1 LIDSELFGHE
11 KGAFTGAIAT
21 KQGWFERADGGTL
34 LLDEVGELSLPA
46 QVRLLRIVQEGTL
59 ERVGGSRTLHVDVRI
74 VAATHRDLHQ
84 MVEDGS
90 FREDLWSRLSIFPL
104 RLPALRDR
112 PEDLPALVA
121 HFAARAGHRLGG
133 APLSATAGDL
143 ALLGAYPWPGNVRE
157 LSTVIERA
165 AILGHGKKLET
176 AAALGAGLRA
186 ASLPAA
192 RPRADASEPP
202 ASLAEPEAND
212 TLDEAQRKHIA
223 RVLDATHGRIEGPY
237 GAAVRLGIN
246 PHTLRSRMR
255 KLGVKWASFRETHR
269 R

>member
-1 LIDSELFGHE
+1 
-11 KGAFTGAIAT
+11 
-21 KQGWFERADGGTL
+21 
-34 LLDEVGELSLPA
+34 
-46 QVRLLRIVQEGTL
+46 
-59 ERVGGSRTLHVDVRI
+59 
-74 VAATHRDLHQ
+74 

-90 FREDLWSRLSIFPL
+90 FREDLWYRLSIFPL

-133 APLSATAGDL
+133 APLSATAADL

-176 AAALGAGLRA
+176 AAALGAGLRTSS
-186 ASLPAA
+186 SLTV
-192 RPRADASEPP
+192 RTRSESSELPQAP
-202 ASLAEPEAND
+202 HLPEPEAND
-212 TLDEAQRKHIA
+212 TLDEAMRKHIA